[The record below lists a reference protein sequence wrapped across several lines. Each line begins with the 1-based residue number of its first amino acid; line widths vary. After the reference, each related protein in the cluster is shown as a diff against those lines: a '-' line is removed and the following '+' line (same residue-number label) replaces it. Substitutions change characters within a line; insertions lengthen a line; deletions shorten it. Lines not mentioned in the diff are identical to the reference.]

1 MSVNP
6 MSHEN
11 KDVVLDVMRTERQN
25 FYDIIDNPDNWRVQT
40 RAELWEVRDVAG
52 HMVDV
57 NEGYLARWE
66 IARQGE
72 KFPEPLGLTV
82 MADRLNKRAQF
93 LRSVPRDEVI
103 DRLKSSAAALD
114 SIFEDLTA
122 EEWSDFLVPHVYMG
136 SLPTFFYPAFQIM
149 DYGVHSWDMRWGLGK
164 RDASLDE
171 RTAGV
176 LVPYMFILMQSTV
189 DQASAAGLDAT
200 YGITVDGE
208 WGGTWK
214 ATVSD
219 GEFSYEPTETLDDV
233 DTTYHYANASDFVL
247 STFQRI
253 DAGEASGDQTVI
265 DKVDTLFFR
274 I

>member
-6 MSHEN
+6 MSYES
-11 KDVVLDVMRTERQN
+11 KDVVLDVVRTERQN
-25 FYDIIDNPDNWRVQT
+25 FYDIIDDPDNWRVQT

-57 NEGYLARWE
+57 NEGYLTRWE
-66 IARQGE
+66 IARQGVE
-72 KFPEPLGLTV
+72 FPNPLGVIV
-82 MADRLNKRAQF
+82 MAERLNQAAQAF
-93 LRSVPRDEVI
+93 RSVPREEVI

-114 SIFEDLTA
+114 AIFENLTTD
-122 EEWSDFLVPHVYMG
+122 EWSEFLVPHVYMG
-136 SLPTFFYPAFQIM
+136 PLPTFFFPAFQIM

-164 RDASLDE
+164 KDASLDE
-171 RTAGV
+171 RSAGV

-189 DQASAAGLDAT
+189 DQESAAGLNAT
-200 YGITVDGE
+200 YGIVVDGE

-219 GEFSYEPTETLDDV
+219 GEFSYEPAESLDDV
-233 DTTYHYANASDFVL
+233 QATYHYANASDFVL
-247 STFQRI
+247 TIFQRVN
-253 DAGEASGDQTVI
+253 AGEASGDRDI
-265 DKVDTLFFR
+265 ISKIDTLFFR